1 MSNHSSRDIAAG
13 PGGSAASNPVS
24 DRFVCAAL
32 VQSCLVSREQARDIF
47 EKKERIRAK
56 IEAGRKKEQAGGN
69 GARIL
74 NPVTIVDV
82 ICSLGLSRADD
93 PSMELDEDAVFAAL
107 AGKWGYPYK
116 KIDPVKLDLN
126 LVTTTIPRSFA
137 MKHLVL
143 PVSRENGNLVIA
155 TSNPYNTEAI
165 EDVSRVAQMPVSV
178 VVTPKT
184 DIIRL
189 INEFFGFK
197 RSIAAAENQFSAP
210 SVDLGNLEQYV
221 RLKSPDELPANDQ
234 HIVNAVNHLFSYAF
248 DQRASDIHIEPKR
261 NDVLI
266 RMRIDGVMHTV
277 YRLPRKV
284 HSAII
289 SRIKNLSRLDM
300 AEKRRPQDGRVKID
314 RGGVEVEIRISTV
327 PTAHGEKMV
336 MRIMD
341 PDILLQDIEN
351 LGFTAHD
358 LERYHA
364 MIHRPH
370 GMVLVCGPTGSG
382 KSTTLYS
389 TLRRLST
396 AEVNTT
402 TIEDPIEM
410 VHEEF
415 NQIAVNPQ
423 VGITF
428 ASIIRNILRQ
438 DPDTIMVGEMRD
450 LDTAENAV
458 QAALTGHLVLSTL
471 HTNDAPSAIIRLL
484 DIGIPHFLVQSVL
497 TGVISQRLVRKICT
511 KCMESYEIE
520 MEALF
525 RKGLDIRAEN
535 PLTLYRGR
543 GCIRCRGTGYYGRTS
558 VFEVMPYSRE
568 MKKIT
573 TADADLNRIRETAL
587 AENMVTLR
595 ENAVNKLM
603 AGTTTLEEVLRVT
616 WEQA

>member
-1 MSNHSSRDIAAG
+1 
-13 PGGSAASNPVS
+13 
-24 DRFVCAAL
+24 
-32 VQSCLVSREQARDIF
+32 
-47 EKKERIRAK
+47 
-56 IEAGRKKEQAGGN
+56 
-69 GARIL
+69 
-74 NPVTIVDV
+74 
-82 ICSLGLSRADD
+82 
-93 PSMELDEDAVFAAL
+93 
-107 AGKWGYPYK
+107 
-116 KIDPVKLDLN
+116 
-126 LVTTTIPRSFA
+126 
-137 MKHLVL
+137 
-143 PVSRENGNLVIA
+143 
-155 TSNPYNTEAI
+155 
-165 EDVSRVAQMPVSV
+165 
-178 VVTPKT
+178 
-184 DIIRL
+184 
-189 INEFFGFK
+189 
-197 RSIAAAENQFSAP
+197 
-210 SVDLGNLEQYV
+210 
-221 RLKSPDELPANDQ
+221 
-234 HIVNAVNHLFSYAF
+234 
-248 DQRASDIHIEPKR
+248 
-261 NDVLI
+261 
-266 RMRIDGVMHTV
+266 
-277 YRLPRKV
+277 
-284 HSAII
+284 
-289 SRIKNLSRLDM
+289 
-300 AEKRRPQDGRVKID
+300 
-314 RGGVEVEIRISTV
+314 
-327 PTAHGEKMV
+327 
-336 MRIMD
+336 
-341 PDILLQDIEN
+341 
-351 LGFTAHD
+351 
-358 LERYHA
+358 

-438 DPDTIMVGEMRD
+438 DPDIIMVGEMRD

-520 MEALF
+520 TEALF
-525 RKGLDIRAEN
+525 RKGLDIRAQN

-568 MKKIT
+568 IKKIT